1 MNKAYSAL
9 NLSEEQINL
18 LSDEEKV
25 DAIIDAYYS
34 IMFDLHSTTMDKDR
48 AETAFRIL
56 LNPSER
62 DYYVVKDDVKEGS
75 HGIRR

>member
-34 IMFDLHSTTMDKDR
+34 IMFDLHATTMDKDR

-62 DYYVVKDDVKEGS
+62 DYYVVKDDAKEGS